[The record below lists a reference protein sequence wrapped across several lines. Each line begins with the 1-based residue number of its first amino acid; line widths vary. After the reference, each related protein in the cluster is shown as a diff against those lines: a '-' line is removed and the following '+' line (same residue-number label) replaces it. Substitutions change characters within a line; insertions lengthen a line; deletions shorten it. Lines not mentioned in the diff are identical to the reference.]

1 MCPQI
6 LAAASIGGGT
16 AALVMVFARGTDNNI
31 WYALRDG
38 SGGATTTTWQNLGG
52 GPFLSQPVAA
62 TWQQGTWLSV
72 MAVADP
78 DHSVRTRLYTASAAA
93 WTSEAWE
100 NLLGQPTTAVNLC
113 VVNSTRLDSWAVE
126 SSGAVLHDYWVPA
139 AGDFWSPSQ
148 NKGWQATRSFDQ
160 AIGARPALAC
170 RPDAYYHDMVVYGAT
185 DKAVRHT
192 TFSDATGWAP
202 TVTIAGGRQQF
213 QGDPVV
219 LATSS
224 SRIDFF
230 GIGTDGTMYHFSWT
244 KSSGYSVLESLGG
257 SFQSVPSA
265 VVTGADSGSSGVG
278 RIDVVA
284 LATNDTLQH
293 RALIDSV
300 WSPWEDLG
308 VFGDSAP
315 LLLNLSS
322 QPEKVAVFVLG
333 LNGELNQTTW
343 TVSSDATWQNL
354 QWSSIGGKFTTSY
367 FGG

>member
-1 MCPQI
+1 
-6 LAAASIGGGT
+6 
-16 AALVMVFARGTDNNI
+16 MVFARGTDNNI
-31 WYALRDG
+31 WYAALGGVG
-38 SGGATTTTWQNLGG
+38 SGVATTTAWQSLGG

-78 DHSVRTRLYTASAAA
+78 DHSVRTRLYAASAAA

-100 NLLGQPTTAVNLC
+100 NLLGQPTSAVSLC

-126 SSGAVLHDYWVPA
+126 SSGAVLHNFWVPA
-139 AGDFWSPSQ
+139 AGDFWSPSRK
-148 NKGWQATRSFDQ
+148 KGWLGTRSFDQ
-160 AIGARPALAC
+160 AIVARPALAC
-170 RPDAYYHDMVVYGAT
+170 RPDAYYHDIVVYSVDG
-185 DKAVRHT
+185 AVRHT
-192 TFSDATGWAP
+192 TYSDATGWTPA
-202 TVTIAGGRQQF
+202 VTIAGGRQQF
-213 QGDPVV
+213 RGDPVV
-219 LATSS
+219 VATGG

-230 GIGTDGTMYHFSWT
+230 GIGTDGAMYHFSWT
-244 KSSGYSVLESLGG
+244 KSSGYSILESLGG

-265 VVTGADSGSSGVG
+265 VVTGAGSGSSGDG

-284 LATNDTLQH
+284 LATNDSLQH

-315 LLLNLSS
+315 LLLNLGS
-322 QPEKVAVFVLG
+322 QPERVAAFVLG

-343 TVSSDATWQNL
+343 TVSSDATWQHL
-354 QWSSIGGKFTTSY
+354 QWSSIGGRFTSAY